1 MDEKSFISF
10 WIKKLS
16 AENISDFPQDFMTET
31 DFETIALPKNRLLLG
46 KEFFGEYELI
56 TTEGIEFMRVNS
68 YEKAKYFIYSHR
80 NKSTHILLPNNN
92 NAVKEMVTKYEKYLD
107 SIMKNVD
114 QDFKRKFPNSK
125 NSTEIIRQIFN
136 HLNLIRL

>member
-1 MDEKSFISF
+1 MDEKNFISF

-16 AENISDFPQDFMTET
+16 AEKISDFPQDFMTGT
-31 DFETIALPKNRLLLG
+31 DFETIALPENRLLLG

-80 NKSTHILLPNNN
+80 NKSTNLLLPNNN
-92 NAVKEMVTKYEKYLD
+92 NSVKEMVTKYEKYLD

-125 NSTEIIRQIFN
+125 NSTEIIRQLFN